1 MPPPSSNISVQ
12 ISAVTDVD
20 RITSNLSISAAS
32 NSMSTSKMMH
42 NESRFDESNARLIA
56 DSKLIQVGTQNTE
69 KTLSKSNGV
78 LKRFD
83 QQEEVACEQD
93 YMQENL
99 PSMQLQPQLVPIQT
113 FSFFKWEIN
122 VDTLVRLFIIA

>member
-1 MPPPSSNISVQ
+1 
-12 ISAVTDVD
+12 
-20 RITSNLSISAAS
+20 
-32 NSMSTSKMMH
+32 MMH

-122 VDTLVRLFIIA
+122 VDTLVRLFIIAWVADFNDKFSKKILLSAYFE